1 MSSTASFA
9 DSAAYAVANS
19 ATKPAAE
26 RKTPDSAG
34 RTAGIKRT
42 KSWLPI
48 GIACLLGMAHTL
60 CFAPTPHGGWL
71 QFPILAIFFHLL
83 RRTSGRGEAGLL
95 GMAFGVGNFVT
106 GLYWLFISMH
116 LYGGMA
122 SPLAA
127 AAVFLFSLY
136 LSVYPGLACAS
147 WRVCTSPRPW
157 RRAALPD
164 ADEANVVSAAA
175 AVIPQS
181 ALCAIAS
188 AALFGASWTLGEW
201 LRGTM
206 FTGFPWLS
214 LGYAQVDGPL
224 AGFAAWTGVY
234 GISFVTAM
242 LAALLALCIGAILKS
257 QKIQALSAAMVIV
270 LLAAVGILLPDWRFT
285 HATQPPLTVRLL
297 QGAVP
302 QDIKFE
308 QAGVDHAVALY
319 QHLITEKPADLIITP
334 ETALPFPID
343 YTPAAFAQAT
353 RAFADTTGST
363 ILLGALGNIEQNGVR
378 NYTNSSFALMPG
390 QRVLYRYD
398 KHHLVPFGEFVP
410 WGFRW
415 AVNLMQIPLGDLARG
430 ALGQPPLLVKG
441 ERFAINICYEDLF
454 GEEIASTLR
463 RQADPATV
471 LVNSSNLAWFGD
483 TIALDQHLQIAR
495 MRALEMQ
502 RPVLNST
509 NTGVSSAIDSWG
521 RVTAR
526 LPTEHA
532 GALDTS
538 VQGMSGLTPYIR
550 FGNIPVLCLA
560 LLLLGAAW
568 IRALLR
574 RQG

>member
-1 MSSTASFA
+1 MSSTQLPA
-9 DSAAYAVANS
+9 DPS
-19 ATKPAAE
+19 ATRE
-26 RKTPDSAG
+26 QSRSAG
-34 RTAGIKRT
+34 RTDAAGRSVGPKR
-42 KSWLPI
+42 SGRWVGV
-48 GIACLLGMAHTL
+48 GIACLLGVAHTL

-71 QFPILAIFFHLL
+71 QLPILAVFFHLL
-83 RRTSGRGEAGLL
+83 RRTTGRGEAGLL
-95 GMAFGVGNFVT
+95 GIAFGTGNFVT

-147 WRVCTSPRPW
+147 WRVCASSRRCRRTRLADPGDATADSPP
-157 RRAALPD
+157 RR
-164 ADEANVVSAAA
+164 
-175 AVIPQS
+175 QGT
-181 ALCAIAS
+181 LCAVAA
-188 AALFGASWTLGEW
+188 AALFGASWTIGEW

-224 AGFAAWTGVY
+224 AGFAAWIGVY
-234 GISFVTAM
+234 GVSFVTAM
-242 LAALLALCIGAILKS
+242 LAALLTICISSVLKHR
-257 QKIQALSAAMVIV
+257 KIQALSA
-270 LLAAVGILLPDWRFT
+270 GILVVVLASVGLVLPDWRFT
-285 HATQPPLTVRLL
+285 RATQPPLSVRLL

-378 NYTNSSFALMPG
+378 NYTNSSFALIPG

-463 RQADPATV
+463 RQVDPATV

-509 NTGVSSAIDSWG
+509 NTGVSSAIDARG

-526 LPTEHA
+526 LPTERA

-550 FGNIPVLCLA
+550 FGNIPILCLA
-560 LLLLGAAW
+560 LLLLGGVW
-568 IRALLR
+568 IRNFPR
-574 RQG
+574 R

>member
-1 MSSTASFA
+1 MPAAMSSTELPA
-9 DSAAYAVANS
+9 DPNVTPAQTRSGKRRTGQTGAARRRG
-19 ATKPAAE
+19 PWLG
-26 RKTPDSAG
+26 AG
-34 RTAGIKRT
+34 V
-42 KSWLPI
+42 
-48 GIACLLGMAHTL
+48 ACLLGMAHTL
-60 CFAPTPHGGWL
+60 CFAPTPQGGWL
-71 QFPILAIFFHLL
+71 QFPLLAVFFHLL
-83 RRTSGRGEAGLL
+83 QRTTRRGEAGLL
-95 GMAFGVGNFVT
+95 GIAFGLGNFVT

-127 AAVFLFSLY
+127 AALLLFSLY

-147 WRVCTSPRPW
+147 WRVCASSRPW
-157 RRAALPD
+157 RRTRLANTEATS
-164 ADEANVVSAAA
+164 ADTS
-175 AVIPQS
+175 PRLQS
-181 ALCAIAS
+181 TLCAIGA
-188 AALFGASWTLGEW
+188 AALFGASWTIGEW

-214 LGYAQVDGPL
+214 FGYAQVDGPL
-224 AGFAAWTGVY
+224 AGFAAWIGVY
-234 GISFVTAM
+234 GVGFVTAM
-242 LAALLALCIGAILKS
+242 LAALLAICVSSILKHR
-257 QKIQALSAAMVIV
+257 KIQALST
-270 LLAAVGILLPDWRFT
+270 GILVVMLACAGLLLPNWRFT

-297 QGAVP
+297 QGAVA

-353 RAFADTTGST
+353 RTFADTTDST

-415 AVNLMQIPLGDLARG
+415 AVNLMQIPLGDLTRG

-463 RQADPATV
+463 RQADPASV

-483 TIALDQHLQIAR
+483 TIALDQHLQIAQ

-509 NTGVSSAIDSWG
+509 NTGVSSAIDAWG

-526 LPTEHA
+526 LPTERS
-532 GALDTS
+532 GTLDTS

-550 FGNIPVLCLA
+550 FGNIPILCVA
-560 LLLLGAAW
+560 LLLLGSAW
-568 IRALLR
+568 IRNFLR
-574 RQG
+574 R

>member
-1 MSSTASFA
+1 
-9 DSAAYAVANS
+9 
-19 ATKPAAE
+19 
-26 RKTPDSAG
+26 
-34 RTAGIKRT
+34 
-42 KSWLPI
+42 
-48 GIACLLGMAHTL
+48 MAHTL

-71 QFPILAIFFHLL
+71 QLPVLAAFFLL
-83 RRTSGRGEAGLL
+83 LDRTTRRGEAGLL
-95 GMAFGVGNFVT
+95 GIAFGVGNFVT

-127 AAVFLFSLY
+127 AAVLLFSLY

-147 WRVCTSPRPW
+147 WRACTSNWPLSSPPNRQLWPPRHANHVANP
-157 RRAALPD
+157 LD
-164 ADEANVVSAAA
+164 APADSR
-175 AVIPQS
+175 PPHQGT
-181 ALCAIAS
+181 LCAIFGAI
-188 AALFGASWTLGEW
+188 LFGASWTIGEW

-214 LGYAQVDGPL
+214 LGYAQVDGPM
-224 AGFAAWTGVY
+224 AGFAAWIGVY
-234 GISFVTAM
+234 GVSFVTAM
-242 LAALLALCIGAILKS
+242 VAALLTICIGSLSKHRN
-257 QKIQALSAAMVIV
+257 IQALCASVVVVV
-270 LLAAVGILLPDWRFT
+270 LAGAGILLPDWRFT
-285 HATQPPLTVRLL
+285 RATQPPLSVRLL

-308 QAGVDHAVALY
+308 QSGVDHAVALY
-319 QHLITEKPADLIITP
+319 QRLITEKPADLIITP

-378 NYTNSSFALMPG
+378 NYTNASFALVPG

-415 AVNLMQIPLGDLARG
+415 AVDLMHIPLGDLARG

-463 RQADPATV
+463 RQTNPATV

-509 NTGVSSAIDSWG
+509 NTGVSSAIDPWG

-526 LPTEHA
+526 LPTERA

-550 FGNIPVLCLA
+550 FGNIPILCVA
-560 LLLLGAAW
+560 LLLLVGARMRKFA
-568 IRALLR
+568 R
-574 RQG
+574 RR